1 MEQTK
6 TQGLEAVARAGYFA
20 KGVVYFMVGLL
31 AATAAFQGGDPQG
44 NRGALQALFQQ
55 PFGRVALALVGFG
68 LLGYAVW
75 KFAQA
80 IRDTEH
86 KGSDVSGY
94 VQRGGFVLSG
104 LAHLSIAFFC
114 AQTVLSGGGTNS
126 SSTENAQSATAS
138 VMNQPFGQ
146 WLIGLAG
153 LVLIAFGL
161 FRMSIA
167 WNRSFKSKFHLEQMS
182 SHEKEIAVKAGVFGI
197 AARAVV
203 FGLTGVFLIKAALTA
218 NPQQAGALQQ
228 VLQTVEQQGTWYLA
242 VLAFGLIAYAIF
254 QGFMARYRHIKPA
267 SAVA

>member
-1 MEQTK
+1 MEQKK
-6 TQGLEAVARAGYFA
+6 TRGLEGLARAGYFA

-31 AATAAFQGGDPQG
+31 AATAAFQGGTPQG
-44 NRGALQALFQQ
+44 NKGALEALLHQ
-55 PFGRVALALVGFG
+55 PFGKVALALVGLG

-75 KFAQA
+75 KFVQA
-80 IRDTEH
+80 IKDTEY

-94 VQRGGFVLSG
+94 IQRGGFALSG
-104 LAHLSIAFFC
+104 LAHVSIALLC
-114 AQTVLSGGGTNS
+114 AQTVLSGGGS
-126 SSTENAQSATAS
+126 GAGSTGNAQDATAS

-146 WLIGLAG
+146 WLVGAAG
-153 LVLIAFGL
+153 LVLVAFGL

-182 SHEKEIAVKAGVFGI
+182 SHEKEIAVKAGIFGI

-218 NPQQAGALQQ
+218 NPQHAGTLQQ
-228 VLQTVEQQGTWYLA
+228 VLKTVEQQGTWYLA
-242 VLAFGLIAYAIF
+242 VLAFGLIAYAVF

-267 SAVA
+267 TA